1 MPVLQTRVVTDCLM
15 DHWSPIAFAVWMGVR
30 EGTSAH
36 KRTRGLKFQSP
47 NPSRKLGSLA
57 KSTSVLEE
65 DWIWFSAST
74 WKLTIP
80 FSSSSGDP
88 TPSSDLCG
96 LLHSGDAPHT
106 YAQYTQTQMHTH
118 ICMHTHTYICTHSR
132 EGICA
137 SEHGV
142 STRQLDL
149 DFRPFVHYFYFK
161 MIFKKQTGHGNTCL

>member
-1 MPVLQTRVVTDCLM
+1 MPVLQTRVATDYLM
-15 DHWSPIAFAVWMGVR
+15 DYWSPIAFAVRMGFR

-36 KRTRGLKFQSP
+36 KKTRGPVFQCP
-47 NPSRKLGSLA
+47 NPSRKLGSSV

-65 DWIWFSAST
+65 DWIWFPAST

-80 FSSSSGDP
+80 FSSSSGHP
-88 TPSSDLCG
+88 TPSSDL
-96 LLHSGDAPHT
+96 LHAGDAPHSYT
-106 YAQYTQTQMHTH
+106 QYTQTHMHTH
-118 ICMHTHTYICTHSR
+118 ICTHSR

-149 DFRPFVHYFYFK
+149 DFRPFVHYFYF
-161 MIFKKQTGHGNTCL
+161 